1 MVLALFCFLFGC
13 VRHPSGFIKNGQSRS
28 GIAHCRLS
36 KKLKSVTIGGP
47 APTMV
52 TPTGKFCGKL
62 CARSKATS
70 ARFPVKFCREGFQK
84 GEPDGQAKPCRTGP
98 PFAACRVSRHAEMGN
113 PDPGLPIDLQRI
125 PLFSAPIVTGLVQS
139 LRSASPLSAQRTG
152 LAAPYWSMGFIVG
165 IFLGFTVSRF
175 VALHG
180 AVFQQTPSFMMPC
193 NAS

>member
-1 MVLALFCFLFGC
+1 MAQSALFAVWQEFQQMETAPALAGA
-13 VRHPSGFIKNGQSRS
+13 V
-28 GIAHCRLS
+28 RLS
-36 KKLKSVTIGGP
+36 KKFKSVAVGGP
-47 APTMV
+47 APTMA

-62 CARSKATS
+62 CARSEATS

-84 GEPDGQAKPCRTGP
+84 GEPDDQAKPCRTGP

-165 IFLGFTVSRF
+165 TEKTSRLLGY
-175 VALHG
+175 
-180 AVFQQTPSFMMPC
+180 
-193 NAS
+193 